1 MGIYQ
6 LYTHRLGS
14 LHIVRSSILIPFR
27 LKCRKHGLKE
37 QKCEIIIEK
46 NEYKVKAAFLLNEK
60 WFIEISSIVVA
71 VIAAATVVDV
81 VVI

>member
-1 MGIYQ
+1 M
-6 LYTHRLGS
+6 
-14 LHIVRSSILIPFR
+14 RSSILIPFR

-46 NEYKVKAAFLLNEK
+46 NEKNEYKVKAAFLLNEK
-60 WFIEISSIVVA
+60 WFIEISSSVVA

-81 VVI
+81 LVI